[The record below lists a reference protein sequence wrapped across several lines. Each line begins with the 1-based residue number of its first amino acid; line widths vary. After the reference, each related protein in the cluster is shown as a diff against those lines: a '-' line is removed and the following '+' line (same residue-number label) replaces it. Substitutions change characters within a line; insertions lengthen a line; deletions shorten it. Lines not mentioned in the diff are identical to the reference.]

1 MSDREIQING
11 GWVDLDLALQNGLD
25 PSNHD
30 YKVRQ
35 KRGSFKQWLEMKEA
49 ERMRMYKDTVELGTL
64 VVYHGRNRNFRGT
77 PGMISTVNEW
87 DSRETDYRLTLIG
100 YDDSYDGIS
109 CEVIAEDTLSATRDE
124 FTVIALPELPEP
136 PLVDGY
142 YVSKETGKA
151 FMRQAGKWYFYRTQ
165 VEQSHWSELTDWS
178 DENVRNVLTLMRE
191 S

>member
-11 GWVDLDLALQNGLD
+11 GWVGLDLALQNGLD

-35 KRGSFKQWLEMKEA
+35 KRGSFKEWLEMKEA
-49 ERMRMYKDTVELGTL
+49 ERMATGNHMVLAGTM
-64 VVYHGRNRNFRGT
+64 VVYHGG
-77 PGMISTVNEW
+77 E
-87 DSRETDYRLTLIG
+87 EDYRGKVAMIQQVDTAYG
-100 YDDSYDGIS
+100 NHPYRYDLAVIDIS
-109 CEVIAEDTLSATRDE
+109 WDDEVQVDTVLCWVSRDD
-124 FTVIALPELPEP
+124 FTVISLPELPEP
-136 PLVDGY
+136 PMVDGY